1 MKQKHPCVYLLCEC
15 GDVEIPSDSTMISS
29 PAMWLNA
36 DTYNVCP
43 SVQYKLYTDGSS
55 SQ

>member
-29 PAMWLNA
+29 LDMWLNA

-43 SVQYKLYTDGSS
+43 SVQCKLYTDG
-55 SQ
+55 